1 MQRFSHGSF
10 EKELDNS
17 AAGLTVALQRLKF
30 QTKNKSD
37 SGLQQFS
44 AIFTSSVQ
52 ACFLLGNE
60 AASCSL

>member
-30 QTKNKSD
+30 QAKNKSD
-37 SGLQQFS
+37 KGNFHIIRTGMFS
-44 AIFTSSVQ
+44 SWK
-52 ACFLLGNE
+52 
-60 AASCSL
+60 